1 MPVATLAAE
10 AAPSAS
16 LAVPVAFVE
25 FARMFSLTLSMRR
38 RSAKDFLSASEPK
51 LVQEKAFLQARMKC
65 I

>member
-1 MPVATLAAE
+1 MAAAAE
-10 AAPSAS
+10 AATSAS

-51 LVQEKAFLQARMKC
+51 LVQEKAFL
-65 I
+65 